1 LLLLYALGLKF
12 NLRLK
17 SIGAGI
23 GTVGRMFETVWKYL
37 IESEHN
43 VERYLLND
51 NKVDA
56 VEAIPWVINSAILW
70 TVLSFVLNK
79 DPYFL
84 SSIHAIFVSAAAL
97 INLMMGHN
105 ELEYITFYIMA
116 GYFVSDYFLCTFA
129 ISASIGK
136 SIH

>member
-1 LLLLYALGLKF
+1 
-12 NLRLK
+12 
-17 SIGAGI
+17 
-23 GTVGRMFETVWKYL
+23 MFETVWKYL